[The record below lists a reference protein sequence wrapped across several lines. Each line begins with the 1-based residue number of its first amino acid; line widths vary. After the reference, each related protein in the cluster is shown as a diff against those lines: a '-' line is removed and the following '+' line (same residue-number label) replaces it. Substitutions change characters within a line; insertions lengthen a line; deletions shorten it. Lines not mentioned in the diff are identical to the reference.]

1 MVTGAATA
9 LLLPWLQPA
18 LEQALRQRAHALLIH
33 GPSGVGQFE
42 LAAALAQALLC
53 EAAAAARPCGQCH
66 GCHLMRA
73 RGHPDFC
80 LLVPEAMRE
89 SLGWASDAETARDS
103 GDSAKARAKPSR
115 EIRVEAVREAIGWAH
130 KTATRGGAKV
140 MLIHPAQAMNRVT
153 ANALLKTLEEP
164 PGALRLLLCTSDPEL
179 LLPTIR
185 SRCQRLPVAPPA
197 RDVALAWL
205 EQQGIDG
212 AAELL
217 SAAGG
222 YPLEASALA
231 AQGISADLWRRVPA
245 LVRQGDVS
253 AIAGWPVPLAVQTL
267 QKLCHDLMAVAA
279 GATPRYFAA
288 DALPGGAS
296 IAALAAWAAALARVS
311 RHDEHPWNPTLL
323 AESLVL
329 QGSAVWAAAR
339 QAGFAQ
345 RDGARADAAA
355 RERQAPGPAGR
366 FDTLG
371 GP

>member
-1 MVTGAATA
+1 MVSGDGTT
-9 LLLPWLQPA
+9 LPLLPWLQPA

-53 EAAAAARPCGQCH
+53 EAAAGARPCGHCH

-73 RGHPDFC
+73 HAHPDFC

-89 SLGWASDAETARDS
+89 SLGWGFDAETARDS
-103 GDSAKARAKPSR
+103 GDGTKARAKPSR
-115 EIRVEAVREAIGWAH
+115 EIRVEAVREAIGWSH
-130 KTATRGGAKV
+130 KTATRGAAKV

-231 AQGISADLWRRVPA
+231 AQGISAALWRRVPA

-253 AIAGWPVPLAVQTL
+253 AVAGW
-267 QKLCHDLMAVAA
+267 LCHDLMAVAV

-311 RHDEHPWNPTLL
+311 RHDEHPWNATLL

-329 QGSAVWAAAR
+329 QGSAVWAAAT
-339 QAGFAQ
+339 QASPGG
-345 RDGARADAAA
+345 RNAA
-355 RERQAPGPAGR
+355 RERRSPGPAGR

-371 GP
+371 EP